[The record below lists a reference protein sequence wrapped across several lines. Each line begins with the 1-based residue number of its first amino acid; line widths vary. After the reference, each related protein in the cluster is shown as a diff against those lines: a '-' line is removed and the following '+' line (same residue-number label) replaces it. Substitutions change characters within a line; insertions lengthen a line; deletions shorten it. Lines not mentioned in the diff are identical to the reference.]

1 MPKIHPSAIV
11 DPGAQLADD
20 VSIGPFCHVGGRV
33 RLGPGVVLH
42 HGAVVDGFTT
52 IGARTEVFHYAVVGT
67 IPQDKKFKGE
77 NSRVEIGEDN
87 VIREHVTIHLGTEV
101 GGGVTR
107 LGHRNL
113 IMAGVHVGH
122 DCILGNNNVVAN
134 FTGLAGHVIIEDFV
148 TLGGQTGIHQ
158 FVRVGSHCMTSG
170 GSKVGKDIPPYTIAQ
185 GYPARLRG
193 VNQIGLKRR
202 GFSDETVRSLRQAYR
217 AIFYEP
223 DSRFED
229 IVTRVRADFQSSVEV
244 TRFLDFLSDAQRSDR
259 GFLRPGRGDENGQGQ
274 GHDEDEH

>member
-1 MPKIHPSAIV
+1 VPKIHPTAIV

-20 VSIGPFCHVGGRV
+20 AVVGAFCHVGAQV
-33 RLGPGVVLH
+33 RLGPGSVLH
-42 HGAVVDGFTT
+42 HGAVVEGRTT
-52 IGARTEVFHYAVVGT
+52 IGARTEVFHYAVIGT

-77 NSRVEIGEDN
+77 DSRVEIGDEN
-87 VIREHVTIHLGTEV
+87 VIREHATVHLGTEA
-101 GGGVTR
+101 GGGLTR
-107 LGHRNL
+107 VGHRNL

-122 DCILGNNNVVAN
+122 DCIVGNNNVLAN
-134 FTGLAGHVIIEDFV
+134 FTGLAGHVIVEDFV

-170 GSKVGKDIPPYTIAQ
+170 GSKVGKDIPPFTIAQ

-223 DSRFED
+223 DARFEE
-229 IVTRVRADFQSSVEV
+229 VVARVRAEFHTSVEV
-244 TRFLDFLSDAQRSDR
+244 VRFLDFLGEAQRSDR
-259 GFLRPGRGDENGQGQ
+259 GFLRPGRGEDNGHG
-274 GHDEDEH
+274 GDEDE